1 MHRRHAAIEYRKPTF
16 SANTQPLLTNA
27 RALYLSLWSA
37 SSAYLS
43 AMSAGEE
50 SVKLFCSSVV
60 TIYTIVGNQL
70 VSNMLLKGK
79 LHTNTSILEAVHQ
92 GKPSDL

>member
-1 MHRRHAAIEYRKPTF
+1 
-16 SANTQPLLTNA
+16 
-27 RALYLSLWSA
+27 
-37 SSAYLS
+37 
-43 AMSAGEE
+43 MSAGEE